1 MTIWTRWV
9 RQPQSLWLRKA
20 LFQVH
25 LWTGIGVGLY
35 LIAICV
41 TGSVLVYRVEIM
53 RAITPP
59 PIVAI
64 PSGDRLTDDQLKDAA
79 ARAYPG
85 FQVTDVFR
93 ARNKNQAVD
102 IWLKRGSET
111 RKRLFDPYTGK
122 DLRDSVPF
130 GISMMS
136 SALDLHDNLFGGPTG
151 RLVNG
156 GGAVFL
162 LVLALTGMIVW
173 WPGIK
178 NWRRSLLLHRKV
190 GWKRF
195 NWDLHSALGIWSL
208 AFVLLFGI
216 TGTYLSF
223 PEFFSNLADVIQ
235 PPTATNAGTRL
246 VDSVMYW
253 LAYAHFGR
261 FARRIPGCL
270 ARCDMT
276 LKFVWA
282 AFGLTPAALFV
293 TGAIMWWNRVLDP
306 LRRTY
311 VARKTVSEL
320 PQIDR
325 RLPAEAE

>member
-35 LIAICV
+35 LLMICV
-41 TGSVLVYRVEIM
+41 TGSVLVYRTEIM
-53 RAITPP
+53 RAIATK
-59 PIVAI
+59 PIIAV
-64 PSGDRLTDDQLKDAA
+64 PSGTRLTDDQLKDAA
-79 ARAYPG
+79 KRVYPG

-93 ARNKNQAVD
+93 ARNKDQAVD
-102 IWLKRGSET
+102 IWLKRGTDS
-111 RKRLFDPYTGK
+111 RKRMFDPYTGK
-122 DLRDSVPF
+122 DLGDSVPF
-130 GISMMS
+130 GIWLMS
-136 SALDLHDNLFGGPTG
+136 STIDLHDNLLGGPTG

-156 GGAVFL
+156 VGAVFL
-162 LVLALTGMIVW
+162 VLLAMTGMIIW

-178 NWRRSLLLHRKV
+178 KWRRSLILHGKV

-216 TGTYLSF
+216 TGAYLAY
-223 PEFFSNLADVIQ
+223 PDPFSALADIIE
-235 PPTATNAGTRL
+235 PPTNANAGTRI
-246 VDSVMYW
+246 VDSVTYW

-270 ARCDMT
+270 VRCDAT
-276 LKFVWA
+276 LKAVWA
-282 AFGLTPAALFV
+282 AFGLAPAALFI
-293 TGAIMWWNRVLDP
+293 TGALMWWNRVLDP
-306 LRRTY
+306 LRRA
-311 VARKTVSEL
+311 ARDQKTVGRL

-325 RLPAEAE
+325 RRPAEVE